1 MRPALLV
8 IIMDFLVS
16 SLLLF
21 ISGPG
26 SGPAADARRAAA
38 WEAAAEFSPAAVFD
52 MEQQWGREYQQQLAE
67 TRLSAQADQLT
78 LLTSR
83 GRELA
88 EAGARLENQVA
99 AQSGELDKR
108 QSAIAEL
115 RDQRARQEAALR
127 VTQDQVQVLA
137 RDKTALA
144 AEKEDVQRR
153 AAQLAAAKAEIERL
167 LREAEAKKMEL
178 LGQTQQ
184 LNSRVA
190 QQAETIRQQ
199 TATLA
204 SQQQT
209 IQQDISTLARD
220 QSKIAGSTEAL
231 RLGQEQ
237 MQSALANFQ
246 ALTARLPGTLQDN
259 ARRVAEQQ
267 QRLET
272 AVTGL
277 VAMARSYNPEL
288 NDAER
293 KQIREQLDSL
303 ANLNRGLGQ
312 RMSDMAAAGAGSA
325 QIGADLSAV
334 RRQQTA
340 LQDELGGLA
349 VKLGEFEAKQIGPYA
364 KFRDARV
371 LLRAGLTAHRI
382 GGAQAP
388 GPAPESFT
396 AAVYAPLLFT
406 AERFWLAVNVAD
418 LGITWRGLEPDL
430 ADMTFTLAVPHS
442 PASVPLRGPVRLLA
456 AEPHIALVDL
466 RQEPAL
472 AAALADRSHVKP
484 AMLIGRAGLEKRGAR
499 DLYLFKRSAEGQGFA
514 VEVAPDL
521 DRPGYLIIRRAY
533 NRWINFLAAHLLS
546 NAGTRA
552 EAGDF
557 LVTAEGEVVGVMVDD
572 LRGYVLSDSDL
583 LNPGVS
589 VQITGPGP
597 FARDALNV
605 RKTMK

>member
-26 SGPAADARRAAA
+26 VGLAPEARRAAA
-38 WEAAAEFSPAAVFD
+38 WEAASEFSSAAVLE
-52 MEQQWGREYQQQLAE
+52 MEQQWAREYQQLLAE
-67 TRLSAQADQLT
+67 TRISTQADQLS

-83 GRELA
+83 SRELA
-88 EAGARLENQVA
+88 EARARLENQVV
-99 AQSGELDKR
+99 AQGSELDKR
-108 QSAIAEL
+108 QAAIGDL
-115 RDQRARQEAALR
+115 QNQRARQEAALR
-127 VTQDQVQVLA
+127 ATQDQVQVLA
-137 RDKTALA
+137 RDKTALTT
-144 AEKEDVQRR
+144 EKEEVERR

-178 LGQTQQ
+178 LGQSQQ
-184 LNSRVA
+184 LRTRVA
-190 QQAETIRQQ
+190 EQAETIRKQ
-199 TATLA
+199 TETLA

-220 QSKIAGSTEAL
+220 QTKIAGSTEAL

-237 MQSALANFQ
+237 IQALLANFQ
-246 ALTARLPGTLQDN
+246 ALAARLPAEMQGH
-259 ARRVAEQQ
+259 ARHVAEQQ
-267 QRLET
+267 QRLEN

-277 VAMARSYNPEL
+277 VAMARNYNPEL
-288 NDAER
+288 SAAEQQ
-293 KQIREQLDSL
+293 QIREQLDNL
-303 ANLNRGLGQ
+303 ARLNRGLELRLGE
-312 RMSDMAAAGAGSA
+312 MAAAGAGNA
-325 QIGADLSAV
+325 QIGDDLRAV
-334 RRQQTA
+334 RRQQTT
-340 LQDELGGLA
+340 LQDEMGGLA

-371 LLRAGLTAHRI
+371 LLRAGLTARRV
-382 GGAQAP
+382 GGAHAP
-388 GPAPESFT
+388 GPAPESFA

-406 AERFWLAVNVAD
+406 TERFWLAVNVAD

-430 ADMTFTLAVPHS
+430 AAMTFTLAVPGS
-442 PASVPLRGPVRLLA
+442 PAPVPLRGPVRLLV
-456 AEPHIALVDL
+456 AEARIALVDL
-466 RQEPAL
+466 RQEVDL
-472 AAALADRSHVKP
+472 AAALADRGRVKP
-484 AMLIGRAGLEKRGAR
+484 AKLIGRAGLEKRGAR

-521 DRPGYLIIRRAY
+521 GRPGYLIIRRTY
-533 NRWINFLAAHLLS
+533 NRWINFLATHLLS
-546 NAGTRA
+546 NAGTSA

-589 VQITGPGP
+589 VEVTGPGP

-605 RKTMK
+605 RKTLK